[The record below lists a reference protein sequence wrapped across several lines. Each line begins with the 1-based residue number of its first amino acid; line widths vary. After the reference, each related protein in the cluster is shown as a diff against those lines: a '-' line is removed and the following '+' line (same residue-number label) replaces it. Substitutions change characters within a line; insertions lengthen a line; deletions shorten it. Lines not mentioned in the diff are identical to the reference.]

1 MARRVVLPALLL
13 AALTLCACGGGGD
26 DDDGGATDARTV
38 PRVTVPRT
46 VAPAD
51 ERTVRAWA
59 DALRHGDE
67 ARAARYFAVPS
78 MVANGGEPVRLRSA
92 AAARAFNHSLPCGAV
107 VTDVEPSAHGF
118 VIATFRLTERPGAGS
133 CGDGTGHTARVA
145 LRIAAGHI
153 SDWIRLE
160 DVPLPPDGGDG
171 EPAGTPA

>member
-1 MARRVVLPALLL
+1 MGPRVVLPALLL
-13 AALTLCACGGGGD
+13 AALTFCACGGGD
-26 DDDGGATDARTV
+26 DDGGGATDARTV
-38 PRVTVPRT
+38 PRVTIPRT

-51 ERTVRAWA
+51 ARTVRAWA

-67 ARAARYFAVPS
+67 AGAARYFAPGS
-78 MVANGGEPVRLRSA
+78 RVANGGEPLRLRTT

-107 VTDVEPSAHGF
+107 VTQVEPSAHGF

-145 LRIAAGHI
+145 LRIADGRI

-160 DVPLPPDGGDG
+160 EVPTSPPDGDGG